1 MDSDAVT
8 LLGRSLD
15 WYIVKCVPSPSA
27 LFIASKTTQRS
38 LQRDNKHAKEKEQ
51 ALKLIRTIIE
61 LSTTNRDGSIA
72 TNRIGTVHLSE
83 AVMRAVVAVAEHP
96 EDPFRPICIETLTEI
111 RQYSFSRLAR
121 M

>member
-1 MDSDAVT
+1 M
-8 LLGRSLD
+8 LLPNS
-15 WYIVKCVPSPSA
+15 YSPR
-27 LFIASKTTQRS
+27 LTPHTRS

-51 ALKLIRTIIE
+51 ALKLIRAIIE
-61 LSTTNRDGSIA
+61 ISTTNRDGSIA

-111 RQYSFSRLAR
+111 RQCTSTLQKTRALIFRSII
-121 M
+121 